1 MRWRKSPRREASWR
15 RIGHRGEIMENFT
28 LSRTDTLGRAHVR
41 AAVAQLVR
49 NPLGS
54 LRGRTGTLILAA
66 ALGMAGLFAAW
77 AWFGTAAVL
86 PLLYVLPCA
95 AMMLLC
101 MRGHGGS
108 GEAPASPGDSTGSD
122 PSAER

>member
-1 MRWRKSPRREASWR
+1 MDDS
-15 RIGHRGEIMENFT
+15 T
-28 LSRTDTLGRAHVR
+28 LSQTGALGRAQAR
-41 AAVAQLVR
+41 ASDAQLVR

-54 LRGRTGTLILAA
+54 LRGRTGILILATG
-66 ALGMAGLFAAW
+66 LGATGLLVAW

-86 PLLYVLPCA
+86 PLLYILPCA
-95 AMMLLC
+95 AMMLFC

-122 PSAER
+122 PSANR